1 MSETNKNNSSEETPR
16 TVPTGKG
23 NTYDELLDVARGT
36 NAESAT
42 EENAEETQ
50 QEVVEEQAVE
60 TEVEEK
66 EEVANEEES
75 VSEDTDNKEEAT
87 EEVDV
92 EARVKELSEKEDLSD
107 DEVKF
112 LEDNGYEVTVE
123 ETEESKEETVEDAKT
138 EEKEIGIPQYA
149 KTLLNLYPGEKIE
162 NNDEA
167 EGLLMKHLENEQN
180 VTNQLGEIIKSNP
193 ELSDV
198 LKDMMNNKTDFMTAI
213 TTHLDIEGSKPVPG
227 DDNYEQYVEQK
238 ILKKQQKEQEKQRL
252 AVLEQN
258 KKSSAE
264 IANSYVKEKGF
275 DTNTRSEF
283 FTKIDAV
290 VQSLNQGK
298 VDDQML
304 DIFFKGMNYEKD
316 IAVAEKKGEIIGAN
330 KKIFTIKRKEQ
341 AVMPKVASNNAL
353 KAKSGQQYANDSAK
367 KLDAFLG
374 KSKPRTPRR

>member
-1 MSETNKNNSSEETPR
+1 MSEVNNNTDSQETPR

-23 NTYDELLDVARGT
+23 NTYDELLDVARGE

-66 EEVANEEES
+66 EEVAKEEES
-75 VSEDTDNKEEAT
+75 VSEDTENKEEAT
-87 EEVDV
+87 EQVDV
-92 EARVKELSEKEDLSD
+92 DARVKELQQKEELSD

-123 ETEESKEETVEDAKT
+123 ETEESKEETVEDKQT

-149 KTLLNLYPGEKIE
+149 ETLLNLYPGEKID
-162 NNDEA
+162 NKDEA

-180 VTNQLGEIIKSNP
+180 VTNQLGEIIKGNP

-198 LKDMMNNKTDFMTAI
+198 LKDMMQNKTDFMTAI

-227 DDNYEQYVEQK
+227 DDNYEQYIEQK
-238 ILKKQQKEQEKQRL
+238 VLRKQQREQEKQRH
-252 AVLEQN
+252 AVLEEN

-264 IANSYVKEKGF
+264 VANSYVKDKGF
-275 DTNTRSEF
+275 DANTKSEF
-283 FTKIDAV
+283 FNKIDSV
-290 VQSLNQGK
+290 VQNLNQGK

-316 IAVAEKKGEIIGAN
+316 VAVAEKKGEIIGAN

-341 AVMPKVASNNAL
+341 VAMPKVASNNAL
-353 KAKSGQQYANDSAK
+353 SSKSGQQYANDSAK

>member
-1 MSETNKNNSSEETPR
+1 MSKVNNTNTDSKETPR

-23 NTYDELLDVARGT
+23 NTYDQLLDVARGQE
-36 NAESAT
+36 AESTT
-42 EENAEETQ
+42 EENVENTQ
-50 QEVVEEQAVE
+50 PEVEENAVE
-60 TEVEEK
+60 TEVVET
-66 EEVANEEES
+66 EEVAKEEES

-92 EARVKELSEKEDLSD
+92 ESRVQELQKKEELSD

-123 ETEESKEETVEDAKT
+123 GKEEETVQDNKE
-138 EEKEIGIPQYA
+138 EEKVEEIGIPQYA
-149 KTLLNLYPGEKIE
+149 ETLLNLYPNEKIDSK
-162 NNDEA
+162 DEA

-180 VTNQLGEIIKSNP
+180 VTNQLGEIIKGNP

-227 DDNYEQYVEQK
+227 DDNYEEWVEQK
-238 ILKKQQKEQEKQRL
+238 ILRKQQQEQEKNRL
-252 AVLEQN
+252 QVLEQN

-264 IANSYVKEKGF
+264 VANSYVKGKGF
-275 DTNTRSEF
+275 DNNTRSEF
-283 FTKIDAV
+283 FNKIDTV

-316 IAVAEKKGEIIGAN
+316 IAVAEKKGEIMGAN
-330 KKIFTIKRKEQ
+330 KKIFTIKRKE
-341 AVMPKVASNNAL
+341 ANVMPRVTSNSAI
-353 KAKSGQQYANDSAK
+353 KGKPQQQYTNDSAK

-374 KSKPRTPRR
+374 KSKPRTPRK

>member
-1 MSETNKNNSSEETPR
+1 MSEVKNNSAEAKETP
-16 TVPTGKG
+16 TPVKTGKG
-23 NTYDELLDVARGT
+23 NTYDELLGVARNKNT
-36 NAESAT
+36 ESAT
-42 EENAEETQ
+42 EENAEQ
-50 QEVVEEQAVE
+50 PQEQVEDNAVE
-60 TEVEEK
+60 TEENK
-66 EEVANEEES
+66 EEVAKEEEES
-75 VSEDTDNKEEAT
+75 VSEDTDNKEAT
-87 EEVDV
+87 EKVDV
-92 EARVKELSEKEDLSD
+92 ESRVKELQEKEELTD

-123 ETEESKEETVEDAKT
+123 EKEETVQENKEEVKNEED
-138 EEKEIGIPQYA
+138 IGIPKYA
-149 KTLLNLYPGEKIE
+149 ETLLNLYPNEKIDSK
-162 NNDEA
+162 DEA
-167 EGLLMKHLENEQN
+167 ESLLNRHLENEKN
-180 VTNQLGEIIKSNP
+180 VTNQLGNIIKNNP

-227 DDNYEQYVEQK
+227 DDNYEQWVEQK
-238 ILKKQQKEQEKQRL
+238 IIRKQQKEQEQKRIEI
-252 AVLEQN
+252 LEQN

-264 IANSYVKEKGF
+264 VANSYVKDKGL

-316 IAVAEKKGEIIGAN
+316 IAVAEKKGEIMGAN
-330 KKIFTIKRKEQ
+330 KKIFTIKRKEG
-341 AVMPKVASNNAL
+341 AVMPKVTSNSAI
-353 KAKSGQQYANDSAK
+353 KSKQEQQYTNESAR

>member
-75 VSEDTDNKEEAT
+75 VSEDTDNKEETT

-123 ETEESKEETVEDAKT
+123 QEESTEETVEDTKT

-149 KTLLNLYPGEKIE
+149 ETLLNLYPGEKIE
-162 NNDEA
+162 SKDEA
-167 EGLLMKHLENEQN
+167 EGLLMKHLENEKN

-198 LKDMMNNKTDFMTAI
+198 LKDMMQNKTDFMTAI
-213 TTHLDIEGSKPVPG
+213 TTHLDIEGSKPAPG

-238 ILKKQQKEQEKQRL
+238 ILKKQQKDQEKQRL

-264 IANSYVKEKGF
+264 VANSYVKEKGF

-283 FTKIDAV
+283 FNKIDAV

>member
-16 TVPTGKG
+16 TAPTGKG
-23 NTYDELLDVARGT
+23 NTYDELLGVARGENT
-36 NAESAT
+36 ESAT

-60 TEVEEK
+60 TEVEEQ

-92 EARVKELSEKEDLSD
+92 DARVKELQEKEELSD

-123 ETEESKEETVEDAKT
+123 QEEGTEETVEDTKT

-149 KTLLNLYPGEKIE
+149 ETLLNLYPGEKIE
-162 NNDEA
+162 NKDEA

-180 VTNQLGEIIKSNP
+180 VTNQLGEIIKGNP

-198 LKDMMNNKTDFMTAI
+198 LKDMMQNKTDFMTAI

-227 DDNYEQYVEQK
+227 DDNYEQYIEQK
-238 ILKKQQKEQEKQRL
+238 ILRKQQKEQEKQRL
-252 AVLEQN
+252 TILEEN

-264 IANSYVKEKGF
+264 VANSYVKDKGL

-283 FTKIDAV
+283 FGKIDAV

-330 KKIFTIKRKEQ
+330 KKIFTVKRKEQ

-353 KAKSGQQYANDSAK
+353 KAKSGREYANDSAK
-367 KLDAFLG
+367 KLDSFLG
-374 KSKPRTPRR
+374 KSKLRTPRK

>member
-60 TEVEEK
+60 TEVEEQ